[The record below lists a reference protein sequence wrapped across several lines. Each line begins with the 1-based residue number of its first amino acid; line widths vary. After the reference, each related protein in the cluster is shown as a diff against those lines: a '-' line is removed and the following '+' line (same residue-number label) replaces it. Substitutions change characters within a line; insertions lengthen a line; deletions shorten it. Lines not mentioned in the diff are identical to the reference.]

1 MSIPCDCPYNPQAEK
16 RHESASLPACM
27 SRYMTI
33 EADDEDV
40 ADQDGDGDDDDDDD
54 DTETDDDDVDDND
67 EDDCDEDDRD
77 DEDGEEVDDDDE
89 PPSGKNPHSSE
100 AERLHNIV
108 KQNGQY

>member
-1 MSIPCDCPYNPQAEK
+1 
-16 RHESASLPACM
+16 
-27 SRYMTI
+27 MTR

-40 ADQDGDGDDDDDDD
+40 ADQDGDGDDGDDDD
-54 DTETDDDDVDDND
+54 DTET
-67 EDDCDEDDRD
+67 
-77 DEDGEEVDDDDE
+77 DDDDE

>member
-1 MSIPCDCPYNPQAEK
+1 
-16 RHESASLPACM
+16 M
-27 SRYMTI
+27 SRYMTR

-40 ADQDGDGDDDDDDD
+40 ADQDGDGDDGDDDD
-54 DTETDDDDVDDND
+54 DTET
-67 EDDCDEDDRD
+67 
-77 DEDGEEVDDDDE
+77 DDDDE

>member
-27 SRYMTI
+27 SRYMKR

-40 ADQDGDGDDDDDDD
+40 ADQDGDGDDGDDDD
-54 DTETDDDDVDDND
+54 DTETDDDDVNDND
-67 EDDCDEDDRD
+67 EDGC
-77 DEDGEEVDDDDE
+77 DDDDE
-89 PPSGKNPHSSE
+89 PPSGKNPHGSE

-108 KQNGQY
+108 KQNGQH

>member
-1 MSIPCDCPYNPQAEK
+1 
-16 RHESASLPACM
+16 M
-27 SRYMTI
+27 SRYMTR

-54 DTETDDDDVDDND
+54 DNET
-67 EDDCDEDDRD
+67 
-77 DEDGEEVDDDDE
+77 DDDDE

>member
-27 SRYMTI
+27 SRYMTR
-33 EADDEDV
+33 ETDDEDV
-40 ADQDGDGDDDDDDD
+40 ADQDGDGDDGDDDD

-67 EDDCDEDDRD
+67 EDGC
-77 DEDGEEVDDDDE
+77 DDDNE

-108 KQNGQY
+108 KQNGQH

>member
-27 SRYMTI
+27 SRYMTR
-33 EADDEDV
+33 ETDDEDV
-40 ADQDGDGDDDDDDD
+40 ADQDGDGDDGDDDD

-67 EDDCDEDDRD
+67 EDGC
-77 DEDGEEVDDDDE
+77 DDDDE

>member
-27 SRYMTI
+27 SRYMTR

-40 ADQDGDGDDDDDDD
+40 ADQDGDGDDGDDDD

-67 EDDCDEDDRD
+67 EDGC
-77 DEDGEEVDDDDE
+77 DDDDE

-108 KQNGQY
+108 KQNGQH

>member
-27 SRYMTI
+27 SRYMTR

-40 ADQDGDGDDDDDDD
+40 ADQDGDGDDGDDDD

-67 EDDCDEDDRD
+67 EDGC
-77 DEDGEEVDDDDE
+77 DDDDE
-89 PPSGKNPHSSE
+89 PPSGKNPHGTE
-100 AERLHNIV
+100 EERIHNSATE
-108 KQNGQY
+108 NGR

>member
-1 MSIPCDCPYNPQAEK
+1 MQAGISIPCDCPYNPQAEK

-27 SRYMTI
+27 SRYMTR
-33 EADDEDV
+33 EDR
-40 ADQDGDGDDDDDDD
+40 DDDDDDD
-54 DTETDDDDVDDND
+54 DNET
-67 EDDCDEDDRD
+67 
-77 DEDGEEVDDDDE
+77 DDDDE